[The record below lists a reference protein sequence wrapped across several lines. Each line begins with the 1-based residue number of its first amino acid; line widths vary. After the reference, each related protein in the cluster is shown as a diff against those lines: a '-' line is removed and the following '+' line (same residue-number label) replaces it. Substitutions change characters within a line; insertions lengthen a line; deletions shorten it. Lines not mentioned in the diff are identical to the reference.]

1 MEQLTQ
7 ALKTAL
13 DMEKKGY
20 ELYTKAAKKTS
31 NLLGK
36 STLEAIAKKEQDHMR
51 AIDEFACQNIK
62 GAISAVNPKSKKDY
76 VKPIMDKLS
85 KQLDKNITSDSDLKE
100 AYKTAMELETN
111 SFKFYKDL
119 RDGSKDAEVKKFFE
133 FLMGEEN
140 THYELLSD
148 TLEYLDD
155 PKDWYREQEKWIV
168 EG

>member
-1 MEQLTQ
+1 MEELSQ

-31 NLLGK
+31 NVLGK
-36 STLEAIAKKEQDHMR
+36 STLEAIARKEQDHMR

-76 VKPIMDKLS
+76 VKPIMAKLA
-85 KQLDKNITSDSDLKE
+85 KTLDKEITSDADLEK
-100 AYKTAMELETN
+100 AYKAALELERN
-111 SFKFYKDL
+111 SYNFYKDL
-119 RDGSKDAEVKKFFE
+119 RDGSKDAETKKFFE

-140 THYELLSD
+140 THYELLEE
-148 TLEYLDD
+148 TLEYLNK
-155 PKDWYREQEKWIV
+155 PANWYREQERWIV